1 MAFNKVT
8 TYTESENIVESEVGL
23 VTKTREGTQS
33 MATTEDGRKVI
44 KAGTLFQGGT
54 GEESGIVLH
63 DYDVTDYADG
73 YPIAV
78 VVAGRVKASKVST
91 AAQGKKANLAAQGLY
106 LV

>member
-8 TYTESENIVESEVGL
+8 TYTDSENVVESEVGL
-23 VTKTREGTQS
+23 VVKTREGTQA
-33 MATTEDGRKVI
+33 MATTEEDRKVI
-44 KAGTLFQGGT
+44 KAGSLFAGGT

-78 VVAGRVKASKVST
+78 IVAGRVKADKVST
-91 AAQGKKANLAAQGLY
+91 AAAEAKESLAAQGLY